1 MSNVVDLRNKYNANA
16 KKYNDLKDKYTKEK
30 DEQMNAKLRPLAQD
44 SLGFLMEL
52 KDYYQSQMSENDENK
67 KKYADDLQTTEKL
80 IDVWLD
86 RLTKLGSSISGIP
99 NTTFD
104 DIAGLEDVKQTAKNY
119 LFALKNPKIA
129 EKYNISTNVGILLY
143 GPPGTGKTLVAKAIA
158 HELGVRFFVITP
170 SMIFGSYVGESERNV
185 REIFTEL
192 RACKNGAVLL
202 VDECESIFA
211 RREGNSSR
219 AEIGV
224 ANQLLQEMNGAT
236 DSEGGD
242 KRVIIGATNRP
253 WLMDEAYLRY
263 KRFSLHF
270 YIDMPNRDAIKT
282 VVRLNLKKL
291 PCDAQL
297 EEMITSFFQN
307 REGEYTCA
315 DISGIIE
322 QCAYLAMQEYQ
333 RKVEQGYSFKKDEV
347 VNINTSHFNQVMKT
361 FSKSVKREDLR
372 AYEEFR
378 DSRNQVK

>member
-1 MSNVVDLRNKYNANA
+1 MSRADDLLKSYNANA
-16 KKYNDLKDKYTKEK
+16 NKYNSLKEKLTKEK
-30 DEQMNAKLRPLAQD
+30 DENMNATLRPLAQD
-44 SLGFLMEL
+44 SLGILMEL
-52 KDYYQSQMSENDENK
+52 KEHYQSLSFDEENRE
-67 KKYADDLQTTEKL
+67 KYASELQKTEKL
-80 IDVWLD
+80 IDVWLST
-86 RLTKLGSSISGIP
+86 LTKLGSSISGIP

-119 LFALKNPKIA
+119 LFALKNPQIA
-129 EKYNISTNVGILLY
+129 ERYKISTNVGILLY

-242 KRVIIGATNRP
+242 RRVIIGATNRP

-263 KRFSLHF
+263 KRFSMHF
-270 YIDMPNRDAIKT
+270 YIEMPNKDAIKT
-282 VVRLNLKKL
+282 VVHLNLKKL
-291 PCDAQL
+291 PCEAQL
-297 EEMITSFFQN
+297 EEIITNYFQN

-322 QCAYLAMQEYQ
+322 QCSYLAMQEYQ
-333 RKVEQGYSFKKDEV
+333 RKVERGVTFKKDEV

-361 FSKSVKREDLR
+361 FSKSVKKEDLR
-372 AYEEFR
+372 VYEKFR
-378 DSRNQVK
+378 DERKQAQ